1 MKTYKIVRFR
11 KGNVSKFYGITFP
24 FFDNIILAKG
34 R

>member
-11 KGNVSKFYGITFP
+11 NGNVSKLYGITFP